1 MSYCSVDDIRSD
13 FKDIVFSATSSVT
26 IIEVDKFIL
35 EEAAFIESMI
45 CARYNVPII
54 ENDSPNAFLVL
65 KRICIFL
72 VSDRVRHVLYVKTG
86 RDASD
91 QDTKGLRSLSRQ
103 PRADL
108 NSIRDGKSKLS
119 DATSVEDCIGFDV
132 GTDRTCEDM
141 VFDPTKQQW

>member
-1 MSYCSVDDIRSD
+1 MYCLVDDIRSD

-26 IIEVDKFIL
+26 EDEVTKFIA
-35 EEAAFIESMI
+35 EETAFIDSII
-45 CARYNVPII
+45 CARYVVPII
-54 ENDSPNAFLVL
+54 EGTSPNSFLVL

-86 RDASD
+86 NDSKDSD
-91 QDTKGLRSLSRQ
+91 SKGLRSLSRQ

-119 DATSVEDCIGFDV
+119 DATTQQECIGFDV
-132 GTDRTCEDM
+132 GIDSSCEDM
-141 VFDPTKQQW
+141 RFNPSKDQW